1 MKKVCVQGLG
11 FVGAAMAT
19 SIAMARKDNQPIY
32 NVFGID
38 LLSTIGKERIKKL
51 NEGEFPFKTPDKSL
65 HSAVKLNF
73 REKNFEATS
82 DASHFTDADIIV
94 VDIPLDISYLDED
107 PKLDFSSFLESLSV
121 ISDKIKKGCL
131 LLIETTVPPGTC
143 EEIIVP
149 FLRDELGKREMDLE
163 DIFLAH
169 SYERVMPGE
178 NYLASIR
185 EYWRVFSGLN
195 KQSAFECRK
204 FLETIID
211 TLNYPLTE
219 LKSMTASETAKVM
232 ENTYRAVNIAFIDEW
247 TKFAS
252 SIQLDLIEIIE
263 AIKIRPTHSNI
274 MLPGLGVGG
283 YCLTKDPTFAP
294 AASKQIFKKEIQ
306 FPFSRL
312 AVRVNNNMPLHIIQ
326 VLEDN
331 SSKKISNSNI
341 LICGL
346 TYRPDVSDTRYSA
359 TKILVSRLVEKGANV
374 TLHDPHLSFW
384 QELSMEV
391 TNFSN
396 PPKNHNYD
404 AIIMCVSH
412 EEYKQ
417 IDIETWLGNCDLII
431 DANNVFTQSQS
442 AIVEDLGLPI
452 HFIGRS

>member
-1 MKKVCVQGLG
+1 
-11 FVGAAMAT
+11 
-19 SIAMARKDNQPIY
+19 
-32 NVFGID
+32 
-38 LLSTIGKERIKKL
+38 
-51 NEGEFPFKTPDKSL
+51 
-65 HSAVKLNF
+65 
-73 REKNFEATS
+73 
-82 DASHFTDADIIV
+82 
-94 VDIPLDISYLDED
+94 
-107 PKLDFSSFLESLSV
+107 
-121 ISDKIKKGCL
+121 
-131 LLIETTVPPGTC
+131 
-143 EEIIVP
+143 
-149 FLRDELGKREMDLE
+149 MDLE